1 MAVLSGTTLTG
12 CNYIPDFI
20 ASGTIMLFENTS
32 SPTSWTKI
40 TTFNDTTCR
49 VVSGSISNGGS
60 TAFSSI
66 FTTRT
71 ASGTINSGTA
81 SISWGSAASSVSI
94 NQATAP
100 SLSVTPAIFYPSSHT
115 HTFSNNQSTQRGGGP
130 VLGYQASPATL
141 TAPSIGLN
149 QPHTHGASYSAQSH
163 SHPASASSHT
173 HPSLSWP
180 HSHPGGIS
188 VSQNFNLYYVDVI
201 LASKD

>member
-32 SPTSWTKI
+32 APTSWTKI
-40 TTFNDTTCR
+40 TTFNDTSCR

-71 ASGTINSGTA
+71 ASGSIGPGSAT
-81 SISWGSAASSVSI
+81 ISWNSAVSSVTI
-94 NQATAP
+94 ANATAP
-100 SLSVTPAIFYPSSHT
+100 SLSIDGQVFYPSSHT
-115 HTFSNNQSTQRGGGP
+115 HTYNLNQTTQRDGGP
-130 VLGYQASPATL
+130 VLGYLSGTSTQTTPL
-141 TAPSIGLN
+141 IGLN
-149 QPHTHGASYSAQSH
+149 LPHTHGVSYTAQSH
-163 SHPASASSHT
+163 THPISGFSPHT
-173 HPSLSWP
+173 HPSLSWT
-180 HSHPGGIS
+180 HLHPDLS
-188 VSQNFNLYYVDVI
+188 ASQNFNLYYVDVI

>member
-12 CNYIPDFI
+12 CNFIPDFI

-32 SPTSWTKI
+32 APTSWTKI
-40 TTFNDTTCR
+40 TTFNDTSCR
-49 VVSGSISNGGS
+49 VVSGSVSNGGS

-71 ASGTINSGTA
+71 ATGSTGSGTA
-81 SISWGSAASSVSI
+81 TISWGSATSSVTINPSI
-94 NQATAP
+94 AP
-100 SLSVTPAIFYPSSHT
+100 SASVTPGIFYPSSHT
-115 HTFSNNQSTQRGGGP
+115 HTFDNNSGTQRSGGP
-130 VLGYQASPATL
+130 VLGYPTTPATL

-149 QPHTHGASYSAQSH
+149 QPHTHGVSYSAQTHTH
-163 SHPASASSHT
+163 SLNPFSLHT

-180 HSHPGGIS
+180 HSHPS
-188 VSQNFNLYYVDVI
+188 LSASQNFNLFYVDVI